1 MNIIQK
7 IKFKIC
13 LSQRKYGLQGQKY
26 LQFSHLP
33 GKFADPWCKAKQ
45 HEHTEGFITWIE
57 AKTPGLDL

>member
-1 MNIIQK
+1 MQLETNYYEYNTK

-33 GKFADPWCKAKQ
+33 GKIYFDPTIVKAK
-45 HEHTEGFITWIE
+45 
-57 AKTPGLDL
+57 